1 MLSPSILGE
10 TLGVFVV
17 AGGVA
22 ILVLRTKVQATIS
35 KRYKRVAEQNKKER
49 MPTPF
54 ESGTVPGT
62 TFITIVAT
70 LLVLVGI
77 AFFAA
82 AV

>member
-1 MLSPSILGE
+1 MISTKKPSGK
-10 TLGVFVV
+10 
-17 AGGVA
+17 AGTGH
-22 ILVLRTKVQATIS
+22 S